1 MAAPAAPVNNPGT
14 HGKEGIVALKM
25 NAGDAYVAIGNI
37 SDWTLNMAKDKVE
50 TTSLGD
56 SNKRYV
62 MGLKDLSGSFTAFAD
77 RLSDVIFD
85 AADVDTGC
93 FLAFYP
99 YGALSS
105 QAWEGPAHLDAS
117 IKGGI
122 TSAVTIESTFVANGA
137 WTRTSMVAATG
148 ATGVTSPGTFT
159 PPGAMAPANLAAMT
173 GVTASPATAWTTGQ
187 YVKLGDGS
195 TAHWDGAAW
204 VAGIAP

>member
-25 NAGDAYVAIGNI
+25 LAGDPYVAIGNI
-37 SDWTLNMAKDKVE
+37 SEWNLSMAKDKVE
-50 TTSLGD
+50 VTSPGD
-56 SNKRYV
+56 ANKRYV
-62 MGLKDLSGSFTAFAD
+62 MGLKDISGTFSAFWD

-93 FLAFYP
+93 YLAIYP
-99 YGALSS
+99 SATSS
-105 QAWEGPAHLDAS
+105 QCWEGPAHLDAS

-122 TSAVTIESTFVANGA
+122 TSAITIDGTFVANGA

-173 GVTASPATAWTTGQ
+173 GITASPATAWTTGQ

-195 TAHWDGAAW
+195 TAHWDGTAW
-204 VAGIAP
+204 VAGVAP